1 MEDGLTLFIYFML
14 SLLIS
19 GAGALPPGLI
29 NLAIADRTIKRGFR
43 SGLVMLAGAACTE
56 FFYTFIPL
64 FFIDRLSRNPHIEY
78 ALQIA
83 VTGIFLILAAVYYF
97 KKTDVILPTTKVS
110 SKRRDFGYGILMAGM
125 NLLIIPFWVF
135 ISIWLGSNGF
145 PIDTWGQ
152 ILTCALGSTA
162 GACLVFVL
170 YARLGKFIVKRSDEI
185 TKSINQIIAGL
196 FLLLGLFQL
205 GRLLFYAR

>member
-1 MEDGLTLFIYFML
+1 MEDGLTLFIYFMIA
-14 SLLIS
+14 LLIS

-43 SGLVMLAGAACTE
+43 SGLIMLAGAAVTE
-56 FFYTFIPL
+56 FLYTFIPL
-64 FFIDRLSRNPHIEY
+64 FFIDRITRNPQIEY

-110 SKRRDFGYGILMAGM
+110 SKRRDFGYGMWMAGM

-152 ILTCALGSTA
+152 ILTCALGSAA

-185 TKSINQIIAGL
+185 TRSINQIIAGL

>member
-1 MEDGLTLFIYFML
+1 MEDGMTLFIYFML
-14 SLLIS
+14 AMLIS
-19 GAGALPPGLI
+19 GAGTLPPGLI

-43 SGLVMLAGAACTE
+43 SGLIMVAGATFTE
-56 FFYTFIPL
+56 LLYTFLPL
-64 FFIDRLSRNPHIEY
+64 FFIDRITRNPHIEY

-83 VTGIFLILAAVYYF
+83 VTIIFLVLAAVYYY
-97 KKTDVILPTTKVS
+97 KKSEVILPTTKVS
-110 SKRRDFGYGILMAGM
+110 SKRRDFGYGLWMAGM

-145 PIDTWGQ
+145 PIDTWAQ
-152 ILTCALGSTA
+152 IISCSLGSAA
-162 GACLVFVL
+162 GASLVFFL
-170 YARLGKFIVKRSDEI
+170 YARLGKFVVNRSDEI
-185 TKSINQIIAGL
+185 TRSINQIIAGI